1 MLIALFS
8 QYMTNVKIPVPAYAK
23 DRGGCYIGRYP
34 LFQLFPVSMYENFE
48 NKRIKGTS
56 LVLQMFSISHK
67 NLVPSPSLSPL
78 RVQSCFQPLTEKK
91 TP

>member
-34 LFQLFPVSMYENFE
+34 LFQLFPVSMYEKFRE
-48 NKRIKGTS
+48 QAYERNKSSSSDFLDIT
-56 LVLQMFSISHK
+56 
-67 NLVPSPSLSPL
+67 
-78 RVQSCFQPLTEKK
+78 
-91 TP
+91 